1 MKLKNW
7 IAQSA
12 VAAIVAGGI
21 ATHAKALDI
30 VVGNLTGTSYAL
42 GQTYASGT
50 FSDSFHF
57 DLTAPDN
64 SFSGVANQL
73 VFQNFF
79 NISGLSLTLTTPGGV
94 ASNFIPGIDGTIAT
108 GPISLPANTGYTVT
122 LSGLVNGAFG
132 GGYSVILGA
141 VPFVISSIPEPSSL
155 ALMAAGIAL
164 LGLRRR
170 VRNPAV

>member
-7 IAQSA
+7 IAKSA
-12 VAAIVAGGI
+12 ALAIAAGVI
-21 ATHAKALDI
+21 ATPAKALDI
-30 VVGNLTGTSYAL
+30 YVGNLTGTSYAL
-42 GQTYASGT
+42 GQTYTGGT

-57 DLTAPDN
+57 DLSAPDN

-79 NISGLSLTLTTPGGV
+79 NIAGLSLTLTPPIGAASTFTPG
-94 ASNFIPGIDGTIAT
+94 ADGTIST
-108 GPISLPANTGYTVT
+108 GPISLLANTGYTVT

-141 VPFVISSIPEPSSL
+141 VPFVISSVPEPSST
-155 ALMAAGIAL
+155 ALLAAGVAL
-164 LGLRRR
+164 LGLCLRARRR
-170 VRNPAV
+170 AV